1 MTKVS
6 EFITPTDEQDIIE
19 AIKKAELNTSG
30 EIRVHIE
37 VKCPKEDRFER
48 ALEVFQEL
56 NMHKTELS
64 NGVLIYVSV
73 EDHQLVI
80 LGDKGINE
88 VVPKGFWESTRDEIL
103 SEFKQNE
110 YKTGL
115 VKGIHEAGE
124 QLKQHFPCQSGDI
137 NELDNDIS
145 KV

>member
-37 VKCPKEDRFER
+37 VKCPKDRFER

-64 NGVLIYVSV
+64 NGVLIYVAV

-103 SEFKQNE
+103 SEFKQHE

-124 QLKQHFPCQSGDI
+124 QLKQHFPYQSGDI

-145 KV
+145 KG